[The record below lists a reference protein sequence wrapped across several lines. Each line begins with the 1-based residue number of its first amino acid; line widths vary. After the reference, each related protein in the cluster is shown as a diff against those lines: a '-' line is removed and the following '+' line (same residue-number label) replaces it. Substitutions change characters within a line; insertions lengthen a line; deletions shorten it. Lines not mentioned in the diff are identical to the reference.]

1 VKCTGWNIVIEVR
14 SVGEG
19 GSFEFEAIVH
29 EGEGES
35 RHQVTMSRD
44 TYQRLTGGKSTPEQ
58 CVAAAFAFLLE
69 REPKEAILRRFNLT
83 VIARYFPDF
92 EREFPR
98 YLQRIS

>member
-1 VKCTGWNIVIEVR
+1 MYGWNIVIEVR
-14 SVGEG
+14 SVGGE
-19 GSFEFEAIVH
+19 GSFKLEVIVH
-29 EGEGES
+29 EGEGET
-35 RHQVTMSRD
+35 RHHVTMSRD

-58 CVAAAFAFLLE
+58 CVQAAFAFLLE